1 MDGGSAEQHAEKMS
15 TGDTYILYV
24 FQRLVSKQNA
34 LF

>member
-24 FQRLVSKQNA
+24 FQWLVSKQNT